1 MSLCVPPCF
10 CFQDSAQGSEASTTA
25 TRSCRSHATTLAIV
39 CVSHFTDTVGR
50 WHQQQWHDDISKRN
64 GRWHVEASDKGG
76 RGTRAS
82 SPASTVCF
90 VYFLVPVLT
99 LKLCLS
105 RNFGIRKLFTV
116 SSCLATEKNKKIVL
130 PQYLYKFEAWQHCT
144 PTNFPRKLL
153 VVVIFHVCSRL
164 AHSVHVLKLS
174 SFYERLLQPLGDRLS
189 CVVSRTTTSVDVR
202 SIEAVTSKARI
213 QS

>member
-1 MSLCVPPCF
+1 MLGSPFASLRR
-10 CFQDSAQGSEASTTA
+10 SAVVFSGDLGSPSPSAAGRVGGERSQHRRPVDLPLARGRHACSTLHITSA
-25 TRSCRSHATTLAIV
+25 NLPLARLPDRSCSVSPTIETASCHCVAALLLLSGFCRRVRGINNSDTVVSVTCDDTSDGV
-39 CVSHFTDTVGR
+39 CVFRTDTVGR

-105 RNFGIRKLFTV
+105 RNFGIRKLLTV
-116 SSCLATEKNKKIVL
+116 SSCLATEKNKKI
-130 PQYLYKFEAWQHCT
+130 T
-144 PTNFPRKLL
+144 
-153 VVVIFHVCSRL
+153 
-164 AHSVHVLKLS
+164 
-174 SFYERLLQPLGDRLS
+174 
-189 CVVSRTTTSVDVR
+189 
-202 SIEAVTSKARI
+202 
-213 QS
+213 